1 MRPTLTGFLEIFGPV
16 AVAFLGFGLFL
27 GWRAC
32 RWWHKGGQTVE
43 QIIAGQDVGAEW
55 AGIWRDV
62 RDEMEDG

>member
-1 MRPTLTGFLEIFGPV
+1 VSHTFLAYLEIFAPTFGV
-16 AVAFLGFGLFL
+16 AMAGGLFL